1 MPVLVRPL
9 RPAEVDVA
17 VAWAAREGWDPGLH
31 DAAAFRA
38 QDEGG
43 FLGLFVDGEMAASIS
58 VVSYGPDFAFLG
70 FYICRPDLRGRG
82 HGFALWRAGLA
93 RLGHGPD
100 GETATAG
107 AVTVPAR
114 TVGLDGVVAEQGH
127 YASSGFVPAHRNI
140 RYGGPAPSAGA
151 PALRPGLT
159 IVPVSADR
167 VAAVAG
173 YDLELFRFPRFAFLA
188 AWLAPPDG
196 LALAAEANGRIV
208 GYGVIRRTAAGFK
221 IGPLFADDTA
231 TADRLFTRLAAHAD
245 GGRIFLDVPE
255 PNAAARALAEEA
267 GLVPVFETARMYKG
281 PPPALPLAR
290 IFGITTFELG

>member
-9 RPAEVDVA
+9 RPAEIDVA

-82 HGFALWRAGLA
+82 YGFALWRAGLA
-93 RLGHGPD
+93 RLGHGPE
-100 GETATAG
+100 GAAAPAG
-107 AVTVPAR
+107 VETVPAR

-127 YASSGFVPAHRNI
+127 YASSGFVLAHRNI
-140 RYGGPAPSAGA
+140 RYGGPAPGAA
-151 PALRPGLT
+151 PALPPELT

-167 VAAVAG
+167 IAAVAA
-173 YDLELFRFPRFAFLA
+173 YDLEIFRLPRPAFLA
-188 AWLAPPDG
+188 AWLAPPEG
-196 LALAAEANGRIV
+196 RALAAEANGRIV
-208 GYGVIRRTAAGFK
+208 GYGVIRRTANGFK
-221 IGPLFADDTA
+221 IGPLFADGTPTA
-231 TADRLFTRLAAHAD
+231 EALFARLAAHAE
-245 GGRIFLDVPE
+245 GGRVFLDVPE
-255 PNAAARALAEEA
+255 PNAAARVLAEEA
-267 GLVPVFETARMYKG
+267 GLVPVFETARMYMG